1 WQLPRHEPGRPIL
14 AKCCLARRRRGRRVA
29 GPPGSWFLRGFGWA
43 TDLESLGSQRAS
55 VAERDR
61 WGAVCRVEQPSRE
74 CGHLLPG
81 SPQVPKLTCTFPHES
96 RGGGVDRWS
105 GRKR

>member
-1 WQLPRHEPGRPIL
+1 DGCGTGTVTAPEPDPRLHGRVLDLEVHGARILGGRCGVRLRNGQLPRHEPGRPIL

-43 TDLESLGSQRAS
+43 TGLESLGSQRAS

-61 WGAVCRVEQPSRE
+61 WGVVC
-74 CGHLLPG
+74 
-81 SPQVPKLTCTFPHES
+81 
-96 RGGGVDRWS
+96 
-105 GRKR
+105 